1 MSWPDANSFIYTDV
15 HPAMRLMAQAAELG
29 AGTVW
34 FLTVHFVVL

>member
-1 MSWPDANSFIYTDV
+1 MSY
-15 HPAMRLMAQAAELG
+15 RLMSYTQAAELG